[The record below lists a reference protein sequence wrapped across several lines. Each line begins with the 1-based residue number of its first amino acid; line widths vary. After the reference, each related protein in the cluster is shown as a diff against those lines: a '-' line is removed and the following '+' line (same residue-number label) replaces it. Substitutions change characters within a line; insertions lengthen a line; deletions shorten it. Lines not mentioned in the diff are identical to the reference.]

1 MLYYIFQFLE
11 KQFNLPGAGLFQ
23 YITFRAGSGIILAL
37 IISIL
42 VGNKIISSLKRM
54 QIGESVRD
62 LGLDGQKSKEGTPTM
77 GGIIIIISVIVPT
90 LLFAKLDNI
99 YTIILIFSTLWMGAI
114 GFVDDYIKVFKKNK
128 QGLKAKFKI
137 LGQVIL
143 GAVIGIVML
152 YHPDVLVRVPKAVA
166 ENNSYNITKV
176 VKTNV
181 PNINEPMKVREMAYV
196 KNYLTNMPFVS
207 GNELN
212 YEDFMEWL
220 GFDPKWLF
228 LIMIPLIIF
237 IVTAVTNGSNL
248 TDGLDGLA
256 SGSSS
261 IIAVGLVILAY
272 VSSNTIIADYLNIVY
287 IPYSEETVVFAAIFL
302 GATAGFLWFNS
313 FPARVFMG
321 DTGSLAIGGIIVAL
335 SILLRKELLI
345 PILCG
350 VFFIES
356 LSVVLQVSYFK
367 ITKRFFGEGRRI
379 FLMSPLHHHFQK
391 QNIHEAKIVVRFW
404 IIGIILTLLTIIT
417 LKIR

>member
-1 MLYYIFQFLE
+1 MLYYLFKFLE
-11 KQFNLPGAGLFQ
+11 EQFDLPGAGLFQ
-23 YITFRAGSGIILAL
+23 YISFRAGSGIILAL

-62 LGLDGQKSKEGTPTM
+62 LGLDGQKTKEGTPTM
-77 GGIIIIISVIVPT
+77 GGIIIIISVIIPV
-90 LLFAKLDNI
+90 LLFAKLNNI
-99 YTIILIFSTLWMGAI
+99 YTIILIFATLWMGAI
-114 GFVDDYIKVFKKNK
+114 GFIDDYIKVFKKNK

-143 GAVIGIVML
+143 GLVIGLVML
-152 YHPDVLVRVPKAVA
+152 YHPDVLVRVPKPVA
-166 ENNSYNITKV
+166 ESNGYNIVKV
-176 VKTNV
+176 VKTTI
-181 PNINEPMKVREMAYV
+181 PTINEPMKIKEMAYV

-212 YEDFMEWL
+212 YEDFIEWM
-220 GFDPKWLF
+220 GFDAKWLF
-228 LIMIPLIIF
+228 LLMIPIIIF

-256 SGSSS
+256 SGTSS

-321 DTGSLAIGGIIVAL
+321 DTGSLAIGGVIVAM

-367 ITKRFFGEGRRI
+367 LTKRFLGEGKRI

-391 QNIHEAKIVVRFW
+391 QDIPEPKIVVRFW
-404 IIGIILTLLTIIT
+404 IIGILLTLLTIIT